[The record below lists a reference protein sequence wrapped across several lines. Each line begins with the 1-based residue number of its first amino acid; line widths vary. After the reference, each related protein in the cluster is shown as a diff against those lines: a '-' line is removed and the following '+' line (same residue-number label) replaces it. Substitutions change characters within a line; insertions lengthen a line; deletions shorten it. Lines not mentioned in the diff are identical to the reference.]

1 MINDPVP
8 KVRQTVA
15 FVFYKLSEFVPE
27 IIFQNG
33 ANLDLFINRCIE
45 HIPEHHLISNLIIGA
60 LKNLFVN
67 SNRLN
72 CTPLLNSYFSAIFSK
87 LIETM
92 YREDIN

>member
-1 MINDPVP
+1 MNIIAAAYSDIINMINDPVP

-27 IIFQNG
+27 IIFQNS

-72 CTPLLNSYFSAIFSK
+72 CTPLLNSYF
-87 LIETM
+87 
-92 YREDIN
+92 